1 MIPPENIR
9 IRTATVDEVPAPFI
23 AFPDLNL

>member
-1 MIPPENIR
+1 MMTIENIR

>member
-1 MIPPENIR
+1 MTPMENIR